1 MIKFRELA
9 FALVRNSVYKRIKEP
24 DLVIKL
30 TGVRK
35 RYGDLLAVD
44 DLNLTIPKA
53 EIYGLI
59 GPNGAGKT
67 TTIRMMCGLLL
78 PTEGEVE
85 IAGVNVCAEPERAQ
99 QHIGYLSDF
108 FAVYDDLKV
117 WEYLDYFAH
126 AYKLAPESIPQRVRE
141 VIADVGLEVK
151 TDSLIAGLSRG
162 MKQRLGIARAII
174 HRPEV
179 LLLDEPA
186 SGLDPKARFELRLLL
201 QKLRD
206 QGATVLISSH
216 ILTELEGFCTS
227 IGIME
232 KGHLVRSGRI
242 EEVTAAASPSR
253 EVMLRWIGTA
263 PALVD
268 LLQPFSEISRVRVQ
282 ESAARFDFS
291 GPDERLADVLA
302 KLAAAQVRVI
312 SFTEVKATVEDLYMK
327 LSHHEVM

>member
-1 MIKFRELA
+1 
-9 FALVRNSVYKRIKEP
+9 
-24 DLVIKL
+24 L
-30 TGVRK
+30 TGLRK
-35 RYGDLLAVD
+35 QFGSLVAVNDLSLDV
-44 DLNLTIPKA
+44 PRG

-78 PTEGEVE
+78 PTEGRAE
-85 IAGVNVCAEPERAQ
+85 IAGVDVCAEPERAQ

-126 AYKLAPESIPQRVRE
+126 AYKMPESDIPRRVRA
-141 VIADVGLEVK
+141 VIGEVGLEVK
-151 TDSLIAGLSRG
+151 VDSMIAGLSRG

-174 HRPEV
+174 HKPEV

-186 SGLDPKARFELRLLL
+186 SGLDPKARFDLRLLL
-201 QKLRD
+201 QGLRD
-206 QGATVLISSH
+206 QGATILISSH

-232 KGHLVRSGRI
+232 KGCLVRSGRI
-242 EEVTAAASPSR
+242 EDVTAAESPSKTIA
-253 EVMLRWIGTA
+253 LRWLGEASVVVQAALARVSEITDLEIDGGTA
-263 PALVD
+263 EFRYAGSEDGLAQ
-268 LLQPFSEISRVRVQ
+268 LLAE
-282 ESAARFDFS
+282 
-291 GPDERLADVLA
+291 LLT
-302 KLAAAQVRVI
+302 AQVRIV
-312 SFTEVKATVEDLYMK
+312 SFSEVKTTVEDLYMK

>member
-1 MIKFRELA
+1 MIHLR
-9 FALVRNSVYKRIKEP
+9 ALRKQFGN
-24 DLVIKL
+24 LV
-30 TGVRK
+30 
-35 RYGDLLAVD
+35 AVNNVD
-44 DLNLTIPKA
+44 LTIPKG

-67 TTIRMMCGLLL
+67 TTIRMMCGLLA
-78 PTEGEVE
+78 PTRGQVE
-85 IAGVNVCAEPERAQ
+85 IAGVDVCAEPERAQ

-126 AYKLAPESIPQRVRE
+126 AYKMRESEIPQRIRE
-141 VIADVGLEVK
+141 IISEVNLEVK
-151 TDSLIAGLSRG
+151 TDSMIGGLSRG

-174 HRPEV
+174 HKPDV

-201 QKLRD
+201 QKMRD
-206 QGATVLISSH
+206 QGATILISSH

-232 KGHLVRSGRI
+232 KGRLVRSGKI
-242 EEVTAAASPSR
+242 EDVTAAESPAR
-253 EVMLRWIGTA
+253 AVDLRWIGHTSGPVSSVLSQFPEISGA
-263 PALVD
+263 ELEDSEGHFSFTGTNERLSDLIAALVN
-268 LLQPFSEISRVRVQ
+268 SGVRL
-282 ESAARFDFS
+282 R
-291 GPDERLADVLA
+291 
-302 KLAAAQVRVI
+302 
-312 SFTEVKATVEDLYMK
+312 SFNEVKTTVEDLYMR

>member
-1 MIKFRELA
+1 MIT
-9 FALVRNSVYKRIKEP
+9 
-24 DLVIKL
+24 L

-44 DLNLTIPKA
+44 DLNLTIPKG

-67 TTIRMMCGLLL
+67 TSIRMMCGLLL
-78 PTEGEVE
+78 PTQGQVE
-85 IAGVNVCAEPERAQ
+85 IAGVDVCAEPERAQ

-108 FAVYDDLKV
+108 FAVYDDLRV

-126 AYKLAPESIPQRVRE
+126 AYKLSEETIPGRVRE

-174 HRPEV
+174 HRPEF

-201 QKLRD
+201 QKLRN

-232 KGHLVRSGRI
+232 KGRLVRSGRI

-253 EVMLRWIGTA
+253 EITLRWTGQAAGLADSLKQFDGISG
-263 PALVD
+263 L
-268 LLQPFSEISRVRVQ
+268 EIH
-282 ESAARFDFS
+282 EFTARFDFS
-291 GPDERLADVLA
+291 GPDEGLAEVLA
-302 KLAAAQVRVI
+302 KLVAAQVRIV
-312 SFTEVKATVEDLYMK
+312 SFNEVKTTVEDLYMK